1 MQKRSQ
7 NNNLFPK
14 NLKISQSVSY
24 FSGVFPRSSPT
35 GRLSGDQPLPI
46 PPNQNSRQ
54 NYPKPLDQ

>member
-35 GRLSGDQPLPI
+35 SRLSGGQP
-46 PPNQNSRQ
+46 PPTLSNQNNRQ
-54 NYPKPLDQ
+54 NYQKPLNQ